1 MMKFIMSFIEHKPKN
16 VTRKKKAP
24 AKKTNTNTE
33 KKFKRLLKSG
43 YSINRARYLS
53 KM

>member
-1 MMKFIMSFIEHKPKN
+1 MMNFVVRVLGYKPKEIKPKP
-16 VTRKKKAP
+16 RSKKKA
-24 AKKTNTNTE
+24 TDIE
-33 KKFKRLLKSG
+33 KKFKRLLKNG